1 MKLTK
6 IAIVVLIALTAVIAH
21 GQKETT
27 SMDDLPEMGEFKFDG
42 DLVVLPLT
50 AKSGHPKVLVDLGEG
65 GTLPFIVDTGASV
78 NVIDSAIAEKMA
90 FEVVGETEI
99 GVPGG
104 VQIPGKII
112 RIPEVHVGDAAI
124 LNAEFVVMDI
134 NGFSM
139 GTMQGVLGLR
149 LFEQYLLSF
158 DLSGGTISVA
168 KGRLS
173 ADSAGAIPY
182 KVVGDKI
189 NLDVDVA
196 GITVLSHIDTGSMG
210 EFMFP
215 IEIMELLPLKTAPQT
230 GAQAKLVGGAR
241 DITFAQLDGDI
252 NFAGMQFVNPNLTFM
267 DPAPGAGNI
276 GSGIFGDYVMTIDQK
291 NHLISFTKP
300 EGRPAVTQSHKPR
313 RLGLGF
319 RGVPGGSSWVVSV
332 VSTGSLASNAGIMAG
347 DELVSLNGVDVA
359 EYDMAKFGELLQS
372 STPLEFVF
380 EREGTPYNTEIE

>member
-27 SMDDLPEMGEFKFDG
+27 STDDLHEMGEFKFDG

-50 AKSGHPKVLVDLGEG
+50 AKGGHPKVLVDLGEG
-65 GTLPFIVDTGASV
+65 RTLPFIVDTGASV

-90 FEVVGETEI
+90 YEVVGETEI

-112 RIPEVHVGDAAI
+112 RIPKVHVGDAAI

-168 KGRLS
+168 KGRLY
-173 ADSAGAIPY
+173 ADSAGAMPY

-189 NLDVDVA
+189 SLEVDVA
-196 GITVLSHIDTGSMG
+196 GITVPSHIDTGSMG

-252 NFAGMQFVNPNLTFM
+252 NFAGMQFDNPNLAFM

-300 EGRPAVTQSHKPR
+300 EGHPAVTQSDKPR

-319 RGVPGGSSWVVSV
+319 RGVPGGSRWVVSV
-332 VSTGSLASNAGIMAG
+332 VSPGSLASNAGIMAG
-347 DELVSLNGVDVA
+347 DELVSVNGVDVA
-359 EYDMAKFGELLQS
+359 EYDMAKFGELLKS

-380 EREGTPYNTEIE
+380 KREGTPYNTEIE